1 MLSLTLYNRITCFG
15 TKRSIV
21 CNSHL
26 REKQMKALCMDNI
39 VDLEAAF
46 MLQAEQ
52 IDVCARA

>member
-1 MLSLTLYNRITCFG
+1 
-15 TKRSIV
+15 
-21 CNSHL
+21 
-26 REKQMKALCMDNI
+26 MKALSCMDNI